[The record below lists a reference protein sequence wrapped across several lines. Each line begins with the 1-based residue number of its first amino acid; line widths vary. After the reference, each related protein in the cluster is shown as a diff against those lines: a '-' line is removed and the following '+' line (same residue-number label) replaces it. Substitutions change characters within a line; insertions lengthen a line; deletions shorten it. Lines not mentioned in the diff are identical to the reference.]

1 MRNRFTISTLCALL
15 CAGAISACGGSSGG
29 GSDNGVSSKSASD
42 IVTAATN
49 AMNKVSSLHVSGSV
63 SSGSAPISL
72 DLDLVSGKG
81 GRGTMSE
88 SGLSFQIIV
97 VSNNVYINGSP
108 AFWQHF
114 GGAAAAKQLDGKWLK
129 TPATGDFASLAQLA
143 NLHTLLGSLLASHGA
158 TLTKGAKTTV
168 NGHAVIGVKDSSN
181 GGTLYVATTGQPY
194 PIEVVKGGTSGGTI
208 KFDSFDQSFS
218 LTPPA
223 NSIDISSLA
232 SGG

>member
-1 MRNRFTISTLCALL
+1 MRNRLTISTLCALL

-29 GSDNGVSSKSASD
+29 GSDNGVAGKSASD

-63 SSGSAPISL
+63 SSGSSPISL

-81 GRGTMSE
+81 GKGTMSE
-88 SGLSFQIIV
+88 SGLSFQIV
-97 VSNNVYINGSP
+97 VVDKNVYINGSP
-108 AFWQHF
+108 GFWQHF
-114 GGAAAAKQLDGKWLK
+114 GGAAAAKQLNGKWLK

-143 NLHTLLGSLLASHGA
+143 DLHTLLGSLLASHGA
-158 TLTKGAKTTV
+158 SLTKGAKTTV
-168 NGHAVIGVKDSSN
+168 NGHSVIAVKDSSN

-194 PIEVVKGGTSGGTI
+194 PVEVLKGGSGGGKIT
-208 KFDSFDQSFS
+208 FDGFDQAFS
-218 LTPPA
+218 LSAPA
-223 NSIDISSLA
+223 NAIDISSLA

>member
-1 MRNRFTISTLCALL
+1 
-15 CAGAISACGGSSGG
+15 
-29 GSDNGVSSKSASD
+29 
-42 IVTAATN
+42 
-49 AMNKVSSLHVSGSV
+49 
-63 SSGSAPISL
+63 
-72 DLDLVSGKG
+72 
-81 GRGTMSE
+81 MSE